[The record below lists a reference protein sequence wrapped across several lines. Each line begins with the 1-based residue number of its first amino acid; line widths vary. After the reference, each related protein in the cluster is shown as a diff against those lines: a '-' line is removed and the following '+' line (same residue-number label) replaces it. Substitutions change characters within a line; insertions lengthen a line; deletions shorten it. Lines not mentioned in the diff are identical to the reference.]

1 MSISWD
7 KSNKRWRFQFKRE
20 IAGKRHRAS
29 RLLPQGWSQAQA
41 DAFDRTESG
50 RLYAVAT
57 GIQSVD
63 PMVEDA
69 VVLYLQ
75 DKTGLKS
82 YKKAAENLAAIAWAY
97 MGRPMSQLPEI
108 SLDVMAATAG
118 VRGGIVLKPATI
130 KQRLALL
137 KAACRWAWR
146 RHNLTPN
153 DPTARMQMPTVRNER
168 RVYATRAQVGALA
181 WAADRRDLRAVIL
194 LAFYTGMRLGEIKR
208 AVALDGALW
217 LDDTKNGDPRAIPVH
232 PHAQRLLKFMPIA
245 TGHRTLQAAFHRAR
259 VRVGLPRIR
268 IHDLRHSA
276 ASAMINGGVDLYTVG
291 QVLGHKDPRSTQ
303 RYAHLQHATLADA
316 VGRIGQKQPHKSKSA
331 PKKKAA

>member
-1 MSISWD
+1 MSINWD
-7 KSNKRWRFQFKRE
+7 KCNKRWRFEFKRE

-41 DAFDRTESG
+41 DAFDRKESA
-50 RLYAVAT
+50 RLYAVAA
-57 GIQSVD
+57 GLESVD
-63 PMVEDA
+63 PPVEDA

-82 YKKAAENLAAIAWAY
+82 YQKAAENLAAIAWAY
-97 MGRPMSQLPEI
+97 MGRPMSDLPAI
-108 SLDVMAATAG
+108 SRDVMTATAG
-118 VRGGIVLKPATI
+118 MRDGVILKPATI

-137 KAACRWAWR
+137 KAACRWAWKQ
-146 RHNLTPN
+146 HNLTPN
-153 DPTARMQMPTVRNER
+153 DPTVRMQMPIVRNDR
-168 RVYATRAQVGALA
+168 RVYATRAQVGSLA
-181 WAADRRDLRAVIL
+181 WAADRRDLRTVIL

-217 LDDTKNGDPRAIPVH
+217 LDDTKNGEPRAIPVH
-232 PHAQRLLKFMPIA
+232 PHVQRLLKFMPIT

-259 VRVGLPRIR
+259 VRAGLPHIH

-316 VGRIGQKQPHKSKSA
+316 VGRIGQKPPHKSKSS
-331 PKKKAA
+331 PKKNVA